1 MRGKEKKLESLRDLP
16 YKVVIIAKNTVPHI
30 QKKEGRAHVMCFLSQ
45 FKKKK
50 KDDRD
55 LTKALLRHFRV
66 SHQI

>member
-16 YKVVIIAKNTVPHI
+16 YKIVIIAKNTVPHT
-30 QKKEGRAHVMCFLSQ
+30 QKKEGRAHVMCFCHN
-45 FKKKK
+45 KKKK